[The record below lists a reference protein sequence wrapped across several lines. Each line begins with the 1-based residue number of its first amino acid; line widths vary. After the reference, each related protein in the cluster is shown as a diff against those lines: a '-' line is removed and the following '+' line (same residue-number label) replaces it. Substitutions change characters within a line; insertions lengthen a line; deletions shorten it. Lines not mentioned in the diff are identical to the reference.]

1 MHFPLSR
8 EIFGRAFKSL
18 IIPNPRKNADKGL
31 PGGPVVKARLPTKGA
46 RIQSLVRELRSYVPH
61 GMTKKKKKRMQSKET
76 PYELLFGVEVDATL
90 WKTFGDI

>member
-1 MHFPLSR
+1 MRTRDF
-8 EIFGRAFKSL
+8 
-18 IIPNPRKNADKGL
+18 
-31 PGGPVVKARLPTKGA
+31 PGGPAVKAGLPVQGA

-61 GMTKKKKKRMQSKET
+61 GMAKKKKRMQSKET

>member
-1 MHFPLSR
+1 M
-8 EIFGRAFKSL
+8 
-18 IIPNPRKNADKGL
+18 
-31 PGGPVVKARLPTKGA
+31 VKARLPTQGA

-61 GMTKKKKKRMQSKET
+61 GMAKKKRMQSKET

>member
-1 MHFPLSR
+1 M
-8 EIFGRAFKSL
+8 
-18 IIPNPRKNADKGL
+18 
-31 PGGPVVKARLPTKGA
+31 VKARLPTQGA
-46 RIQSLVRELRSYVPH
+46 RIQSLVREITSYVPH